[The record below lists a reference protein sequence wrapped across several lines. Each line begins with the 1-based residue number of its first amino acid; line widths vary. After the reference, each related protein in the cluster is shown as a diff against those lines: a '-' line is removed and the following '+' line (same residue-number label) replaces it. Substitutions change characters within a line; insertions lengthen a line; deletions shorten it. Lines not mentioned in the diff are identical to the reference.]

1 MKKIVS
7 LFAIAAMMIGM
18 VACTDDD
25 DIEFIVLPCSGHMV
39 TICVFLLLCVPFSSA
54 L

>member
-1 MKKIVS
+1 MKKIFS

-25 DIEFIVLPCSGHMV
+25 DIVVH
-39 TICVFLLLCVPFSSA
+39 FLSS
-54 L
+54 LYKMQSEKRL

>member
-1 MKKIVS
+1 MKKIFS

-25 DIEFIVLPCSGHMV
+25 DDIDKYRTYAV
-39 TICVFLLLCVPFSSA
+39 TL
-54 L
+54 